1 MPVAMG
7 EGEVPKHDGRPSQD
21 YVGNS
26 QDVHQDDR
34 SDHSDTSSNHDQHHN
49 NLERTLT
56 AKDETTTSEAKQTLT
71 TVSSAGPL
79 HSVFTKNQKHFIVFM
94 ASWGGFF
101 SAVSSN
107 IYFPA
112 LNSLASDL
120 HVSNTLINLT
130 LTSYMIFQGL
140 APAFIG
146 ELADTAGR
154 RPAYFFCFV
163 VYIAACIGLALQ
175 NSYAALFLLR
185 CLQSTGSSGTIALS
199 SGVVADVAT
208 AQERGKYMGF
218 VSAGAL
224 LGPAIGPVVG
234 GILSQLLGWRSLFW
248 FLVIFASCWLS
259 IFIIFFPET
268 ARTAVGNGSIPPKG
282 WNMSLLNY
290 LAARKA
296 RKEHEA
302 DPSYT
307 ESIEP
312 STPKKKRRF
321 PNPLSSIPIIYDKE
335 NAIILLMNAF
345 LFATFYDITATL
357 PSTYAVIYGFND
369 LQIGLCY
376 IPFGVG
382 ACCAALSNG
391 QLLDRNFRRWA
402 RNLNFEL
409 KKGRQ
414 TDLTNFPIEKARLQ
428 VAFPGYYVASLLTV
442 AYAWNIEYNGPLAVC
457 LVLLF
462 FMAYSLTVSFNVSST
477 LLIDFY
483 PHSPATA
490 TAANNLFRC
499 LLGAGATG
507 VIQPMI
513 DGMGRGWA
521 FTFLALFLLASS
533 PLLWVVYFRGMK
545 WRGERTAREKGKREK
560 KEKRDVEK
568 AEEKQNSKNRKSA
581 GTSLPVEGG
590 SVEMVAVAGEE
601 DWERGE
607 LHRKYSRSSG
617 LE

>member
-1 MPVAMG
+1 MKEPSPQR
-7 EGEVPKHDGRPSQD
+7 EGKAPNEKSEQAEKYDEHHQTDRDTFLKSSSEH
-21 YVGNS
+21 NS
-26 QDVHQDDR
+26 
-34 SDHSDTSSNHDQHHN
+34 SSTSHHRHES
-49 NLERTLT
+49 LSKTPT
-56 AKDETTTSEAKQTLT
+56 AKDEPTSEARPTLT
-71 TVSSAGPL
+71 TASSAAPL
-79 HSVFTKNQKHFIVFM
+79 HSVFTKNQKRFIVFM

-112 LNSLASDL
+112 LNSLAADL
-120 HVSNTLINLT
+120 HVSKTLINLT

-218 VSAGAL
+218 VTAGSL
-224 LGPAIGPVVG
+224 LGPAIGPVMG
-234 GILSQLLGWRSLFW
+234 GILSQFLGWRSLFW
-248 FLVIFASCWLS
+248 FLVIFAMCWLS
-259 IFIIFFPET
+259 LFIVFFPET
-268 ARTAVGNGSIPPKG
+268 ARTAVGNGSITPRG
-282 WNMSLLNY
+282 WNMSLLDY
-290 LAARKA
+290 LAARKTQ
-296 RKEHEA
+296 KEHDA

-307 ESIEP
+307 SIK
-312 STPKKKRRF
+312 SSHPKKKRRF
-321 PNPLSSIPIIYDKE
+321 PNPLSSLLIIYDKE
-335 NAIILLMNAF
+335 NAIILLVNAF
-345 LFATFYDITATL
+345 LFAVFYDITATL
-357 PSTYAVIYGFND
+357 PSIYAQIYNFND

-382 ACCAALSNG
+382 ACLAALSNG

-402 RNLNFEL
+402 RRLDFEL
-409 KKGRQ
+409 RPNRQ
-414 TDLTNFPIEKARLQ
+414 SDLTNFPIEKARLQ
-428 VAFPGYYVASLLTV
+428 VALPGYYIASMITI
-442 AYAWNIEYNGPLAVC
+442 AYAWNIEYDGPLAVN

-462 FMAYSLTVSFNVSST
+462 FMSYCLTVSFNVSST

-483 PHSPATA
+483 PQSPATA

-507 VIQPMI
+507 LIQPMI
-513 DGMGRGWA
+513 DAMGRGWA
-521 FTFLALFLLASS
+521 FTFLGLFLLAAS
-533 PLLWVVYFRGMK
+533 PLLWVVYFKGMG
-545 WRGERTAREKGKREK
+545 WRGERVRRDGAKREA
-560 KEKRDVEK
+560 EERKRGDVEVAK
-568 AEEKQNSKNRKSA
+568 HQENEKEGNVPAESGVVQMLA
-581 GTSLPVEGG
+581 
-590 SVEMVAVAGEE
+590 AGEE
-601 DWERGE
+601 ER
-607 LHRKYSRSSG
+607 
-617 LE
+617 

>member
-1 MPVAMG
+1 M
-7 EGEVPKHDGRPSQD
+7 EDPSPDREREAADQNGQPPEKCHNFGQ
-21 YVGNS
+21 VEE
-26 QDVHQDDR
+26 DDK
-34 SDHSDTSSNHDQHHN
+34 SIQSDTSSDHHN
-49 NLERTLT
+49 FSSSYQQHEAISRTPT
-56 AKDETTTSEAKQTLT
+56 TKDEVTTSQTKPTLTTTS
-71 TVSSAGPL
+71 SAAPL
-79 HSVFTKNQKHFIVFM
+79 HSVFTKNQKRFIVFM

-185 CLQSTGSSGTIALS
+185 CLQSTGSSATIALS

-218 VSAGAL
+218 VTAGSL

-234 GILSQLLGWRSLFW
+234 GILSQFLGWRSIFW
-248 FLVIFASCWLS
+248 FLVIFATCWLS
-259 IFIIFFPET
+259 LFIVFFPET
-268 ARTAVGNGSIPPKG
+268 ARTAVGNGSIAPKG

-290 LAARKA
+290 LVARKTK
-296 RKEHEA
+296 KEHDA

-307 ESIEP
+307 ESTEP
-312 STPKKKRRF
+312 VAPQKKRRF
-321 PNPLSSIPIIYDKE
+321 PNPLASLKIINDKE

-345 LFATFYDITATL
+345 LFATFYDITATI
-357 PSTYAVIYGFND
+357 PSIYAQTYSFND

-382 ACCAALSNG
+382 ACLAALSNG

-402 RNLNFEL
+402 KSLNFEL
-409 KKGRQ
+409 KHNRQ
-414 TDLTNFPIEKARLQ
+414 SDLTNFPIEKARLQ
-428 VAFPGYYVASLLTV
+428 VAFPGYYIASVLTI
-442 AYAWNIEYNGPLAVC
+442 AYAWNIEYNGPLAVN

-462 FMAYSLTVSFNVSST
+462 LMSYSLTVSFNVSST

-507 VIQPMI
+507 VIQPMV
-513 DGMGRGWA
+513 DAMGRGWA
-521 FTFLALFLLASS
+521 FTFLGLFLLVAS
-533 PLLWVVYFRGMK
+533 PLLWVVYYGGMG
-545 WRGERTAREKGKREK
+545 WREERVGREKEREEK
-560 KEKRDVEK
+560 EREKRDVEEEENGRVDVGSGFMEVGAVRK
-568 AEEKQNSKNRKSA
+568 EAEK
-581 GTSLPVEGG
+581 
-590 SVEMVAVAGEE
+590 GERE
-601 DWERGE
+601 DLYRT
-607 LHRKYSRSSG
+607 YSRRSG
-617 LE
+617 FE

>member
-1 MPVAMG
+1 MADETG
-7 EGEVPKHDGRPSQD
+7 PSLQEHE
-21 YVGNS
+21 S
-26 QDVHQDDR
+26 QCQIEQDDN
-34 SDHSDTSSNHDQHHN
+34 STHSDTSSDHETSSNRHGQNDA
-49 NLERTLT
+49 LERTPT
-56 AKDETTTSEAKQTLT
+56 AKDETTTSEARPALT
-71 TVSSAGPL
+71 TASSAAPL
-79 HSVFTKNQKHFIVFM
+79 HSVFTKNQKRFIVFM

-112 LNSLASDL
+112 LNSLAADL

-175 NSYAALFLLR
+175 DSYAALFLLR

-218 VSAGAL
+218 VTAGSL

-234 GILSQLLGWRSLFW
+234 GILSQFLGWRSLFW

-259 IFIIFFPET
+259 LFLVFFPET

-290 LAARKA
+290 LAARKIK
-296 RKEHEA
+296 KEHDA

-307 ESIEP
+307 ESII
-312 STPKKKRRF
+312 STTPVKKHRF
-321 PNPLSSIPIIYDKE
+321 PNPLSSVPIIYDKE
-335 NAIILLMNAF
+335 NAILLLMNAF

-357 PSTYAVIYGFND
+357 PSIYASIYNFND

-402 RNLNFEL
+402 RKLNFEL
-409 KKGRQ
+409 RKGRQ
-414 TDLTNFPIEKARLQ
+414 SDLTHFPIEKARLE
-428 VAFPGYYVASLLTV
+428 VAFPGYYVASVLTV
-442 AYAWNIEYNGPLAVC
+442 AYAWNIEYNGPLAVS

-462 FMAYSLTVSFNVSST
+462 FMSYSLTVSFNVSST

-483 PHSPATA
+483 PQSPATA

-513 DGMGRGWA
+513 DAMGRGWA
-521 FTFLALFLLASS
+521 FTFLALFLLVSS
-533 PLLWVVYFRGMK
+533 PLLWVVYFRGME
-545 WRGERTAREKGKREK
+545 WRGERLERDGRKKEARERRDIEKGGGQ
-560 KEKRDVEK
+560 DDG
-568 AEEKQNSKNRKSA
+568 
-581 GTSLPVEGG
+581 GTLPVEGG
-590 SVEMVAVAGEE
+590 TVEMVAVAEE
-601 DWERGE
+601 ERE
-607 LHRKYSRSSG
+607 NEEMKDLHRQYSRQSG
-617 LE
+617 FE

>member
-1 MPVAMG
+1 MAESTTHR
-7 EGEVPKHDGRPSQD
+7 EGEAAVQNENYQQPQKWNDQRQID
-21 YVGNS
+21 
-26 QDVHQDDR
+26 QDDKSTP
-34 SDHSDTSSNHDQHHN
+34 SDTFSNHNNTSSNDPQHN
-49 NLERTLT
+49 TLERTPT
-56 AKDETTTSEAKQTLT
+56 AKDEATTSEARPTLT
-71 TVSSAGPL
+71 NASSAAPL
-79 HSVFTKNQKHFIVFM
+79 HSVFTKNQKRFIVFM

-163 VYIAACIGLALQ
+163 TYIAACIGLALQ

-218 VSAGAL
+218 VTAGSL
-224 LGPAIGPVVG
+224 LGPAIGPVIG
-234 GILSQLLGWRSLFW
+234 GILSQFLGWRSIFW
-248 FLVIFASCWLS
+248 FLVIFATCWLS
-259 IFIIFFPET
+259 LFTIFFPET
-268 ARTAVGNGSIPPKG
+268 ARTAVGNGSITPKG

-290 LAARKA
+290 LAARRTK
-296 RKEHEA
+296 KEHDA

-307 ESIEP
+307 ESIKSSP
-312 STPKKKRRF
+312 PKKNRRF
-321 PNPLSSIPIIYDKE
+321 PNPLSSLLIIYDKE

-357 PSTYAVIYGFND
+357 PSIYASIYNFND

-376 IPFGVG
+376 IPFGGG
-382 ACCAALSNG
+382 ACLAALSNG

-402 RNLNFEL
+402 RKLNFEL
-409 KKGRQ
+409 KLNRQ
-414 TDLTNFPIEKARLQ
+414 SDLTNFPIEKARLQ
-428 VAFPGYYVASLLTV
+428 VALPGYYVAALLTV
-442 AYAWNIEYNGPLAVC
+442 AYAWNIEYNGPLAVN

-462 FMAYSLTVSFNVSST
+462 FMSYSLTVSFNVSST

-483 PHSPATA
+483 PQSPATA

-507 VIQPMI
+507 LIQPMI
-513 DGMGRGWA
+513 DRMGRGWA
-521 FTFLALFLLASS
+521 FTFLALFLLVSS
-533 PLLWVVYFRGMK
+533 PGLWVVYFWGMG
-545 WRGERTAREKGKREK
+545 WRGERMRREKRK
-560 KEKRDVEK
+560 KEEKSGRDVERSGGT
-568 AEEKQNSKNRKSA
+568 AEVEA
-581 GTSLPVEGG
+581 GV
-590 SVEMVAVAGEE
+590 VEMVPVAP
-601 DWERGE
+601 DERAD
-607 LHRKYSRSSG
+607 LHRTCSRSSG
-617 LE
+617 FE